1 MANKKSKTVL
11 NSFFGTVNKSKR
23 KPNKLRVNQG
33 RKFYNNFLQKFL
45 DDNDILIC
53 LTYNEG
59 NSVVAD
65 RFIRILKSMLML

>member
-1 MANKKSKTVL
+1 M
-11 NSFFGTVNKSKR
+11 
-23 KPNKLRVNQG
+23 
-33 RKFYNNFLQKFL
+33 QKFL

-53 LTYNEG
+53 LTHNEG

>member
-1 MANKKSKTVL
+1 M
-11 NSFFGTVNKSKR
+11 
-23 KPNKLRVNQG
+23 
-33 RKFYNNFLQKFL
+33 QKFL

>member
-1 MANKKSKTVL
+1 MTNKKPKTVL
-11 NSFFGTVNKSKR
+11 NSFFGIVNKSKS

-33 RKFYNNFLQKFL
+33 RKFYNNFMQKFL

-53 LTYNEG
+53 LTHNEG

-65 RFIRILKSMLML
+65 RFIRILKSMSML